1 MAKGSG
7 EMSINGG
14 PPVPTFDAMIRNTDP
29 GSNAGIPGLSL
40 FAGMTTSGLPIGLEI
55 DGPIGSDTKMLGFGR
70 AIEEVLGS
78 APPPRV

>member
-1 MAKGSG
+1 
-7 EMSINGG
+7 
-14 PPVPTFDAMIRNTDP
+14 
-29 GSNAGIPGLSL
+29 
-40 FAGMTTSGLPIGLEI
+40 MTTSGLPIGLEI

>member
-1 MAKGSG
+1 M
-7 EMSINGG
+7 
-14 PPVPTFDAMIRNTDP
+14 PTFNTMIRNTDP

-55 DGPIGSDTKMLGFGR
+55 DGSVGSDTKLIGLGR